1 MPTISR
7 LLLRNRFALT
17 AAAACAVLAAPAVRA
32 AEKPEVIA
40 VVAIDPYAD
49 LRSQLTW
56 VGEQVGNPM
65 LAGFAESFIMLATQ
79 GKGLA
84 GLDVKRPTG
93 IVITTAGG
101 PLPSAHAFVPV
112 KNLGT
117 LLEAV
122 QGMTGP
128 VEESDGVRRIV
139 PRGMPP
145 LEIVEK
151 NGWAVFSQAGAEVA
165 IDDPLTVIG
174 PLSKDYSLVVE
185 LFPSRMPAALRDQL
199 AAVLDQASREAAA
212 RGQPMDDT
220 LLRAGIERLDEV
232 EKLVLGVAIDTDAK
246 DVHLDVT
253 SVLVAGTAAAAA
265 WKDADKAVST
275 IASPA
280 TSDGR
285 QPAIRGHYALPVAE
299 AGRAAMEAGL
309 AQALAQADD
318 DPTARVVA
326 GVVRDV
332 AMAMLDAGGVD
343 AGVTVDTSV
352 ADGKSPLPAITA
364 GMKIKDGAGLQARL
378 KERLGKGD
386 GLPKTVKV
394 AFDTGKEGPA
404 TLHELTLDLSGT
416 PAAGQLGDSVTLTLA
431 VTPDHAWLVTG
442 GDVKKRLAAV
452 LATGGKPVADA
463 APLAGVDVSLASLVG
478 YMARM
483 TKLLEPE
490 SPQGEA
496 LAAVAEDAADKPST
510 LVRFA
515 ARPIDRGLTIR
526 LSADAGA
533 LQTVAASSSAQ
544 AQPAPRVRPAVP
556 LRPATPKR
564 PIERDDSPSLAP

>member
-7 LLLRNRFALT
+7 PRLRHRFALT
-17 AAAACAVLAAPAVRA
+17 VAAALAAVASPVVPA

-84 GLDVKRPTG
+84 GLDVKRPAG

-112 KNLGT
+112 KDLGT

-151 NGWAVFSQAGAEVA
+151 DGWAMFSQAGAEA
-165 IDDPLTVIG
+165 GIDDPLAVIG
-174 PLSKDYSLVVE
+174 PLSKEYSLVVE
-185 LFPSRMPAALRDQL
+185 LFPSRMPQALRDQL
-199 AAVLDQASREAAA
+199 AALLDQASKEAAA

-232 EKLVLGVAIDTDAK
+232 ETLTLGVAVDTDAK

-253 SVLVAGTAAAAA
+253 SVLAAGTAAAKA

-299 AGRAAMEAGL
+299 ANRAAMEAGL
-309 AQALAQADD
+309 AQALSQADD
-318 DPTARVVA
+318 DPIARVVA

-343 AGVTVDTSV
+343 AGVTIDTSV
-352 ADGKSPLPAITA
+352 AEATSPLPAITA
-364 GMKIKDGAGLQARL
+364 GMKIKDGTGLQARL

-404 TLHELTLDLSGT
+404 TLHEITLDLVGT
-416 PAAGQLGDSVTLTLA
+416 PAVDQLGDSLTLTLA
-431 VTPDHAWLVTG
+431 VTPDHAWIMTG
-442 GDVKKRLAAV
+442 GDVKKRLASV
-452 LATGGKPVADA
+452 LAAGGRPVADA

-490 SPQGEA
+490 SRQGEA
-496 LAAVAEDAADKPST
+496 LAVVAAEAAGKPST
-510 LVRFA
+510 LVRFS
-515 ARPIDRGLTIR
+515 ARPIDRGLSIR

-544 AQPAPRVRPAVP
+544 AQPVPRVRPAVP
-556 LRPATPKR
+556 LRPAMPR
-564 PIERDDSPSLAP
+564 QQLDRDDSPSLAP

>member
-1 MPTISR
+1 MHMLVRSSLSR
-7 LLLRNRFALT
+7 WF
-17 AAAACAVLAAPAVRA
+17 AAALAVLAAPAIHA

-56 VGEQVGNPM
+56 MGEQVGNPM

-84 GLDVKRPTG
+84 GLDVKRPAG

-112 KNLGT
+112 KNLDT

-122 QGMTGP
+122 QAATGP
-128 VEESDGVRRIV
+128 VEEVDGVRQIA

-145 LEIVEK
+145 LEITEK
-151 NGWAVFSQAGAEVA
+151 NGWATFSQAGAEA
-165 IDDPLTVIG
+165 GIDDPLAMIG
-174 PLSKDYSLVVE
+174 PLAKDYSLVVE

-199 AAVLDQASREAAA
+199 AAILDQASRQAAA
-212 RGQPMDDT
+212 QGQPMDDT

-232 EKLVLGVAIDTDAK
+232 EKVVLGVAIDPEAK
-246 DVHLDVT
+246 DVHVDVT
-253 SVLVAGTAAAAA
+253 SILAAGTEAATA

-280 TSDGR
+280 TADGK
-285 QPAIRGHYALPVAE
+285 QAAIRGHYTLAVPV
-299 AGRAAMEAGL
+299 GSRAAVEAGL
-309 AQALAQADD
+309 EQTITQADD
-318 DPTARVVA
+318 DPAGRVVA

-332 AMAMLDAGGVD
+332 VMSMLDAGGID
-343 AGVTVDTSV
+343 AGLTVDTS
-352 ADGKSPLPAITA
+352 AAGDTSPLPAVTV
-364 GMKIKDGAGLQARL
+364 GMKIKDGAALQTRV
-378 KERLGKGD
+378 KERLGKAD
-386 GLPKTVKV
+386 ALPATVKV

-404 TLHELTLDLSGT
+404 TLHEIRLDLTGT
-416 PAAGQLGDSVTLTLA
+416 PAAGQFGDTVTLTLA
-431 VTPDHAWLVTG
+431 VTPDHAWLMTG
-442 GDVKKRLAAV
+442 GDVKKRLAAAV
-452 LATGGKPVADA
+452 AAGGKPVADA
-463 APLAGVDVSLASLVG
+463 APLAGIDVSLASLVG
-478 YMARM
+478 YAARM
-483 TKLLEPE
+483 TKLLEPD

-496 LAAVAEDAADKPST
+496 LATVADEAAGKPST
-510 LVRFA
+510 LVRFS

-533 LQTVAASSSAQ
+533 LQTVAASTSAQ

-556 LRPATPKR
+556 LRPATPKTN
-564 PIERDDSPSLAP
+564 ERDDAPSLAP